1 MTEIDEI
8 KSPFLLRHLEQRGVM
23 DDLVTDLLIVE
34 RYLRRPELTDSVA
47 ALMLRAAIKNHPLEV
62 EIVSRELR
70 TGRTLAEL
78 EIEELK
84 ASWALHRS
92 YISRLRHRSVTELR
106 SSSTG
111 ALTRHEKLAA
121 DQLAFVKFARI
132 QG

>member
-1 MTEIDEI
+1 MTETDEI
-8 KSPFLLRHLEQRGVM
+8 RSPFLLSHLQRLGIM

-70 TGRTLAEL
+70 TGRALAEP

-84 ASWALHRS
+84 ASLAH
-92 YISRLRHRSVTELR
+92 
-106 SSSTG
+106 ST
-111 ALTRHEKLAA
+111 AQA
-121 DQLAFVKFARI
+121 
-132 QG
+132 